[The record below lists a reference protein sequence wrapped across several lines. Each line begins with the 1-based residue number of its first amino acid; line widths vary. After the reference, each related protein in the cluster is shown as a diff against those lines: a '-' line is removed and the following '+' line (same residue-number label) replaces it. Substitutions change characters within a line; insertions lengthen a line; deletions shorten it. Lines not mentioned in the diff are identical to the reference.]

1 VPLVQRGEIDLT
13 PVLVMALL
21 GFAAVLA
28 TRRRDALVVRFTP
41 DRHTWT
47 AIATCAAVAAASASI
62 LLVGPGSSA
71 ARAIHVLVIYA
82 LLGCAVPW
90 GYTLFVEGGSP
101 ADLGL
106 RRQGS
111 MPALAINLAMG
122 ALLGLGIVFGPDLD
136 RVSARDLAAASFTLL
151 VGGLF
156 ELYLYYGFTH
166 LRLERAFGPI
176 PAIFGTAALYSLWH
190 IGTELPLHDDPWRGL
205 LFLFVV
211 GVLYQSIFSLTRR
224 LISIWPFFF
233 LAGVLTD
240 FLRLGL
246 PDRVTRHLEWAV
258 AGWILMLGIPAVLY
272 AFCRRTINR
281 RSAGRRSASR
291 SERGAAG

>member
-1 VPLVQRGEIDLT
+1 MI
-13 PVLVMALL
+13 VLLMAVLA
-21 GFAAVLA
+21 FAVVLA
-28 TRRRDALVVRFTP
+28 TRRRDALVLRCAP
-41 DRHTWT
+41 DRHTWA
-47 AIATCAAVAAASASI
+47 AIGTCAAVAVASAAI

-71 ARAIHVLVIYA
+71 ARAIHFLVIYA
-82 LLGCAVPW
+82 VLGSAVPW
-90 GYTLFVEGGSP
+90 GYTLLVERGSP

-106 RRQGS
+106 RRQGWLR
-111 MPALAINLAMG
+111 ALSIN
-122 ALLGLGIVFGPDLD
+122 LGLGMLLGFGILFGPDLEK
-136 RVSARDLAAASFTLL
+136 VSARDLAAASFTLL

-156 ELYLYYGFTH
+156 ELYLYFGFTH

-211 GVLYQSIFSLTRR
+211 GVLYQSIFSLTRH
-224 LISIWPFFF
+224 LLSIWPFFF

-246 PDRVTRHLEWAV
+246 PDRVTSNLGWAA
-258 AGWILMLGIPAVLY
+258 AGWILMLGIPLALY
-272 AFCRRTINR
+272 AVHRAGFSSRGRKSTSPPRTT
-281 RSAGRRSASR
+281 
-291 SERGAAG
+291 AAG